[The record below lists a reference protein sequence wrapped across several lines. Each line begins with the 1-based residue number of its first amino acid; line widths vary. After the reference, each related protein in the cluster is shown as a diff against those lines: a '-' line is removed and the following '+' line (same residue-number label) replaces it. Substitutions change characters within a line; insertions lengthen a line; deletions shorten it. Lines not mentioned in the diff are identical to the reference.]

1 MTDDILWQAI
11 RSANERWSSGGAV
24 EFPPPP
30 RWEPPAAVVG
40 TNERQFSQLLREPV
54 PTVPTVPTAE
64 SEGRNAERRERVAAL
79 RMDWEER
86 AAILEYVCGLTR
98 VEAEARAAEEL
109 GLWDDKEPID

>member
-1 MTDDILWQAI
+1 MTDDLLWKAI
-11 RSANERWSSGGAV
+11 RSANERWSLGGAV

-30 RWEPPAAVVG
+30 RWEPLEAAVG
-40 TNERQFSQLLREPV
+40 TDEHQCFPLLREPV

-86 AAILEYVCGLTR
+86 AAILEYDCGLTR
-98 VEAEARAAEEL
+98 VEAEAQAAEEL
-109 GLWDDKEPID
+109 GLWDDKGPIG